1 MLIESICY
9 KVITVRQVY
18 RMPEGGILF
27 SDTIDR
33 EGIHEETDILLE
45 KSKIYICENNAGH
58 CIECK
63 FHTLCRGGCR
73 RNREFDVA
81 KGEYANYYCESY
93 RFFFEQCL
101 EKMIHIVETIK
112 R

>member
-45 KSKIYICENNAGH
+45 KSKIYICENNAG
-58 CIECK
+58 
-63 FHTLCRGGCR
+63 TLFVSLFFLKGLAAFEKDR
-73 RNREFDVA
+73 RELLPRV
-81 KGEYANYYCESY
+81 
-93 RFFFEQCL
+93 L
-101 EKMIHIVETIK
+101 E
-112 R
+112 RQ

>member
-45 KSKIYICENNAGH
+45 KSKIYICENDA
-58 CIECK
+58 C
-63 FHTLCRGGCR
+63 HT
-73 RNREFDVA
+73 F
-81 KGEYANYYCESY
+81 CEPVFPERVRS
-93 RFFFEQCL
+93 
-101 EKMIHIVETIK
+101 V
-112 R
+112 

>member
-58 CIECK
+58 SFCEP
-63 FHTLCRGGCR
+63 LSS
-73 RNREFDVA
+73 
-81 KGEYANYYCESY
+81 KGMQ
-93 RFFFEQCL
+93 RL
-101 EKMIHIVETIK
+101 K
-112 R
+112 RPERITSTCS

>member
-58 CIECK
+58 SFCEPL
-63 FHTLCRGGCR
+63 FSS
-73 RNREFDVA
+73 
-81 KGEYANYYCESY
+81 KGMQ
-93 RFFFEQCL
+93 RL
-101 EKMIHIVETIK
+101 K
-112 R
+112 RPERITSTCS